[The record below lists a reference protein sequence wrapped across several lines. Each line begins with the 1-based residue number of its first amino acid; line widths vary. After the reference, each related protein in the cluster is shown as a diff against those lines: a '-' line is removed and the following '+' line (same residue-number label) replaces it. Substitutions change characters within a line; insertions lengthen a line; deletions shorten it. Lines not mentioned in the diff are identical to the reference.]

1 MDESIKK
8 TIIQCVGNSLG
19 AIDYIELE
27 NRYGISIYPKRNC
40 VIVNGSGARVVDS
53 TGKEYIDCVG
63 GHGVASVGHANSLV
77 IEAIKKQAERLT
89 VCSGTFYNDK
99 RALLME
105 KLVGL
110 APSSIKRVYLCNS
123 GAEAIEAAIKFAR
136 FSTGKKEFIC
146 ASRGFHGRTMGA
158 LSATHNPAYKE
169 EFQPLVPGFHFVPF
183 NKIAELQAV
192 VETHPDIAGIIL
204 EPVQGEGGVNIGN
217 VDYFKQVRE
226 LCTCKNILFIA
237 DEVQTGFC
245 RTGKMFGIEHFDVEP
260 DMMCFAKAVAGG
272 IPMGGVLCSDKIAM
286 VPGKHGS
293 TFGGNPFSCAAA
305 LGAIEFMQEQRLDI
319 QAAEKGEFLLR
330 KLNEISSPRIRDIR
344 GMGLMIG
351 IELKEKVKP
360 IIEELMNRGV
370 LALPAG
376 TTVLRLLPPLV
387 IEYDDLEIVV
397 SEIKNI
403 LN

>member
-1 MDESIKK
+1 MNKSMNEVKNHFL
-8 TIIQCVGNSLG
+8 GNSLE
-19 AIDYIELE
+19 AMDYIELE
-27 NRYGISIYPKRNC
+27 NRYGLSIYPKRNC
-40 VIVNGSGARVVDS
+40 VIVKGSGARVVDS
-53 TGKEYIDCVG
+53 TGREYIDCVG
-63 GHGVASVGHANSLV
+63 GHGVASVGHANQMV
-77 IEAIKKQAERLT
+77 IDAIMEQVERLM

-110 APSSIKRVYLCNS
+110 APSTIKRVYLCNS

-158 LSATHNPAYKE
+158 LSATHNPTYKE

-183 NKIAELQAV
+183 NKIIELQTA

-217 VDYFKQVRE
+217 ADYFKQVRE
-226 LCTCKNILFIA
+226 LCFRKNILFIV

-272 IPMGGVLCSDKIAM
+272 IPMGGVLCSDKIEM

-293 TFGGNPFSCAAA
+293 TFGGNPLSCAAA
-305 LGAIEFMQEQRLDI
+305 LGAIKFMQEQRLDV
-319 QAAEKGEFLLR
+319 QAAEKGEFLLC

-360 IIEELMNRGV
+360 VIEELLNRGI
-370 LALPAG
+370 LTLPSG

-387 IEYDDLEIVV
+387 IEYKDLEIVIN
-397 SEIKNI
+397 EIKDV
-403 LN
+403 LK